1 MKQLGFLSGNFT
13 EVINGVKRDVTLLK
27 NSEVERDE
35 NLESLNSR
43 LEDMETQPVATPGV
57 SFYPSGAV

>member
-27 NSEVERDE
+27 NAESENDE
-35 NLESLNSR
+35 NMESLNIR
-43 LEDMETQPVATPGV
+43 LEDVESQPVATPGKL
-57 SFYPSGAV
+57 